1 MGKIEELPDDF
12 DESLNIDDGRSKQN
26 PGSLREMYEK
36 RLDNAEAF
44 SSKSF
49 EEILY
54 DMSKTPIFMD
64 STDVANAGMQPT
76 SAL

>member
-1 MGKIEELPDDF
+1 MGKVEELPDDF
-12 DESLNIDDGRSKQN
+12 DESLNIDVDRSKQN
-26 PGSLREMYEK
+26 PGSLREMYER
-36 RLDNAEAF
+36 RLDNPEAF

-64 STDVANAGMQPT
+64 SNDVANASMQTT